1 MKKIL
6 VINPVADSKWNKTD
20 SDYLKK
26 IAREGMVVEVVNI
39 KVGPSSIET
48 FYDEAFALPGI
59 LKTVDEYKTKC
70 DAIVINCFADPAV
83 NAARELTDVPV
94 VGPAEASMMIA
105 LMLGHNFGVISTFK
119 NSGPWIELQARN
131 IGIEQRLAG
140 AIGIDIPVLEL
151 EKDLKKT
158 ARYLVD
164 AARYLIESK
173 GAEVIVLGCT
183 GMAPVA
189 KTIKEEL
196 EVPVIEPMAT
206 AFKVAELIISLK
218 LTHSKTG
225 LYMTPSKDKI
235 KSFFPVTDTE
245 GKALKKNN
253 I

>member
-1 MKKIL
+1 MRKIL
-6 VINPVADSKWNKTD
+6 IIEPITTD
-20 SDYLKK
+20 LFNDMTKKYLEEIKSPGVE
-26 IAREGMVVEVVNI
+26 IEVVNI
-39 KVGPSSIET
+39 KTGPSSIET

-59 LKTVDEYKTKC
+59 LKIVDEYKTKC

-94 VGPAEASMMIA
+94 VGPAEASMMIT
-105 LMLGHNFGVISTFK
+105 LMLGHKFGVISTFR

-131 IGIEQRLAG
+131 MGIEKRLAG

-151 EKDLKKT
+151 GKDLKKT
-158 ARYLVD
+158 VRYLVD
-164 AARYLIESK
+164 AARDLIKLK

-206 AFKVAELIISLK
+206 AFKVAELIIGLK

-225 LYMTPSKDKI
+225 LYMTPDKDKI
-235 KSFFPVTDTE
+235 KSFPPSY
-245 GKALKKNN
+245 
-253 I
+253 